1 MQYRKVF
8 FCIRYCLVLVLVL
21 SCVVEEQD
29 QSKSLNFYSN
39 QDQDD
44 QLSLEASE
52 ENSSQQE
59 YLNSDKL
66 AAQGQT
72 RIQWINEYCQEDS
85 KPKAEEKVCKKQRQI
100 VKANLMRLEQEIE
113 ATEKENSDK
122 YKRYIEECIPF
133 EKLSARSNKKKEQ
146 CKKLDY
152 ELSKL
157 GEKILQLRLRL
168 RLLQCQFNT
177 QQDHPD
183 CHRSATTLEIDTKVA
198 FKIQDEIINNSCDL
212 PDNWIKLWC
221 QDLFAKSRAARLDH
235 ICLLIHIQGKSLK
248 DYLEYEIKYLREE
261 LKRLKCEETPDSFLC
276 FMQREVFL
284 AALLKAQKDPD
295 FCNTDKA
302 LGAEK
307 MEGP

>member
-1 MQYRKVF
+1 M
-8 FCIRYCLVLVLVL
+8 L
-21 SCVVEEQD
+21 SCAVEESQLKVEQD

-39 QDQDD
+39 QDQDN
-44 QLSLEASE
+44 QSSLEASE

-59 YLNSDKL
+59 DKL
-66 AAQGQT
+66 ALL
-72 RIQWINEYCQEDS
+72 IQWINEYCQKDS
-85 KPKAEEKVCKKQRQI
+85 NPKAAKKECEKQRRI
-100 VKANLMRLEQEIE
+100 VKANLIRLEQEID

-122 YKRYIEECIPF
+122 YKRYIKDCIPF
-133 EKLSARSNKKKEQ
+133 ETLSNKKKLQ

-157 GEKILQLRLRL
+157 GEKIFKLRHGL
-168 RLLQCQFNT
+168 RLLQCQVNT
-177 QQDHPD
+177 QQNHPD
-183 CHRSATTLEIDTKVA
+183 CEKSVTTLEIDTKIA
-198 FKIQDEIINNSCDL
+198 IKIQDEIINKSCDL
-212 PDNWIKLWC
+212 PHNRIKPEC
-221 QDLFAKSRAARLDH
+221 QNLFAKSRAARLDH